1 MISIQCTP
9 IQAARWDKFLFET
22 ARLTANA
29 KGNFTPTSPER
40 VHNCRKAYQ
49 KGGIGYVCKK
59 LNMSRVT
66 AIRIL
71 SNEGLV

>member
-1 MISIQCTP
+1 MITIQCTP
-9 IQAARWDKFLFET
+9 IQAARWDIFLFET
-22 ARLTANA
+22 ARLTANG
-29 KGNFTPTSPER
+29 KGNYPLPNPEQ

-59 LNMSRVT
+59 LRMSRVT